1 MCPDS
6 KIGGVQGAFGSPRGL
21 PARTI
26 GSKIC
31 IEFHYLI
38 FNEKVFFEK
47 MYKKIFLK
55 KYKHYFKK
63 LFVCEIWKFTISVH
77 FSKTKQKNSKC
88 KNALTLQ
95 LNYFYYIFNFICLR
109 NLKVHNFSPHFQ
121 NQTKTLK
128 VKKKLN

>member
-47 MYKKIFLK
+47 IYKKIFLK

-63 LFVCEIWKFTISVH
+63 LFVCEI
-77 FSKTKQKNSKC
+77 
-88 KNALTLQ
+88 
-95 LNYFYYIFNFICLR
+95 
-109 NLKVHNFSPHFQ
+109 
-121 NQTKTLK
+121 
-128 VKKKLN
+128 